1 MVQQYMNLNL
11 LSSVAGHLDRVFF
24 ANPKI
29 PARMAGLLYF
39 VYNHVTVQRYRSFSM
54 NHKAWQQFLKAT
66 EGQNA
71 EDLKLWFEVLL
82 TQAEQ
87 ADIADRIRILEGLLE
102 DKLPQRELSE
112 NLQVS
117 ISKITRG
124 SNALKRMSPQ
134 KIKWLRALL
143 LE

>member
-1 MVQQYMNLNL
+1 
-11 LSSVAGHLDRVFF
+11 
-24 ANPKI
+24 
-29 PARMAGLLYF
+29 
-39 VYNHVTVQRYRSFSM
+39 M

-66 EGQNA
+66 QGQSL

-87 ADIADRIRILEGLLE
+87 ADIADRIRIIQGLID
-102 DKLPQRELSE
+102 DKLPQRELAE

-134 KIKWLRALL
+134 KIKWLRLL
-143 LE
+143 LLD